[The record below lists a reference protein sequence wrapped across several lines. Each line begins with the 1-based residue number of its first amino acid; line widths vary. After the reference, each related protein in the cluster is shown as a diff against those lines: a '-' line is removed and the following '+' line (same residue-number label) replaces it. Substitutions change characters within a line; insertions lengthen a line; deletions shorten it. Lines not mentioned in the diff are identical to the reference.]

1 MADYAATGTG
11 WNYDPRDS
19 LLTTLLQTSRSALP
33 HVFARSEFWLFLGL
47 HLMAWGA
54 YQSGLLKLGEHLIDS
69 PLGVDWVDL
78 KMLTIIT
85 TFLVAF
91 YINQCLA
98 RYQQMYMLCKKMT
111 GTVHDFAYQ
120 ARLFLRDKP
129 EKPYDRLGCRFI
141 GAATVITFTE
151 LRMGHGVPLS
161 DDQWKRLVDV
171 GLVKSGEASYL
182 RDIPGAQRILILLHL
197 AGEVVKS
204 AMTEQP
210 GRDAIVVEAVN
221 QLVLFH
227 QYYVQLTDM
236 TALVVP
242 FQYYYMMIA
251 TIAGTLALLAYGMA
265 ITGSFLSPCIF
276 IVIEC
281 TLIGMMELAAQVWD
295 PFGKDTV
302 DFPINQWVA
311 DCLDGLSAL
320 MEYEH
325 DGIKEMWRKELE
337 KEKLDRTK
345 FVLGRTGVDSIL
357 GNNARAWETLDG
369 WTSGLALTPE
379 GYQSLQ
385 QSDGGGIMP
394 DGGERRNSLRK
405 RTTGNA
411 NLSARSALRQTAKQ
425 RENSASSLG
434 ERSRFQKEMDGL
446 MSIFFQKINL
456 LLPFVPAGIIAPMLG
471 SDEGLVF
478 ALNFLGIIPLAG
490 VLGSATEAL
499 SVHTGQLIG
508 GLLNATFGNAVEMIL
523 CVQAIKAGL
532 IPVVQANLLGSVLSN
547 LLLVL
552 GMSLAGAGFKF
563 KDLKF
568 NTQGAQAN
576 MVCLVVGSISLVL
589 PSIFRMTRYTTDED
603 VLEVSRYCS
612 IFLIATY
619 ALFLYFQ
626 LGTHAEFFQEDAA
639 EEEEAEISAATAVG
653 LLATCTVVVGACSEF
668 LVDSIEAVSENYGV
682 PKPFIGII
690 LLPIVGNAAE
700 HVTSVTCAM
709 RGMMDLALGVAV
721 GSSTQVSLFVVPF
734 TVITGWVTNQPM
746 VLQFRTFDTACF
758 MLTVFLVQSV
768 LINGHSNWLHG
779 CMLLTTYL
787 LIAGIVWF
795 IPE

>member
-11 WNYDPRDS
+11 WNYDPKDG
-19 LLTTLLQTSRSALP
+19 LLATLLQTSKSALP
-33 HVFARSEFWLFLGL
+33 NVLARSEFWLFLGL
-47 HLMAWGA
+47 HLMSWGA
-54 YQSGLLKLGEHLIDS
+54 YQSGLLKLSLGDYFVDS
-69 PLGVDWVDL
+69 ALGVDWVDL
-78 KMLTIIT
+78 KMLTILS

-111 GTVHDFAYQ
+111 GTVLDFAYQ
-120 ARLFLRDKP
+120 ARLFLRDDPK
-129 EKPYDRLGCRFI
+129 KPYDRLGCRFI
-141 GAATVITFTE
+141 GAATVICFTE
-151 LRMGHGVPLS
+151 LRMGHGVPFS
-161 DDQWKRLVDV
+161 DDQWQRLVDV
-171 GLVKSGEASYL
+171 GLVKRGEADYL
-182 RDIPGAQRILILLHL
+182 RNIPGAQRMLILLNM

-204 AMTEQP
+204 AMTKQS
-210 GRDAIVVEAVN
+210 GRDVIVVEAVN
-221 QLVLFH
+221 ELVLFH

-236 TALVVP
+236 AALVVP
-242 FQYYYMMIA
+242 FQYYYMLIA

-265 ITGSFLSPCIF
+265 VTGSILSPCIF

-281 TLIGMMELAAQVWD
+281 TLLGMMEFAAQVWD
-295 PFGKDTV
+295 PFGKDIV
-302 DFPINQWVA
+302 DFPINKWVA
-311 DCLDGLSAL
+311 ECLDGLSAI

-325 DGIKEMWRKELE
+325 DGIKECWRKELQ
-337 KEKLDRTK
+337 KEKIDRTR

-357 GNNARAWETLDG
+357 GNNARQWKVLDG
-369 WTSGLALTPE
+369 WTAGFGVALTPE
-379 GYQSLQ
+379 GYRFLQ
-385 QSDGGGIMP
+385 QP
-394 DGGERRNSLRK
+394 DGGESMMPGGGEIQNPVTMK
-405 RTTGNA
+405 GKA
-411 NLSARSALRQTAKQ
+411 NLSARSALRQTAK
-425 RENSASSLG
+425 RYASPVD
-434 ERSRFQKEMDGL
+434 ERSRVQKELDGL
-446 MSIFFQKINL
+446 MNIFLQKINVL
-456 LLPFVPAGIIAPMLG
+456 LAFVPAGIIAPMLG
-471 SDEGLVF
+471 MDSGLVF

-499 SVHTGQLIG
+499 SVHTGQLVG

-552 GMSLAGAGFKF
+552 GMALAGAGFKF

-568 NTQGAQAN
+568 NAQGAQAN
-576 MVCLVVGSISLVL
+576 MVCLIVGSISLVL
-589 PSIFRMTRYTTDED
+589 PSIFRSTRDTTDAD
-603 VLEVSRYCS
+603 VLQVSRYCS
-612 IFLIATY
+612 IFLMATY

-626 LGTHAEFFQEDAA
+626 LWTHAEFFQGDAA
-639 EEEEAEISAATAVG
+639 EQEEAEISAPTAVG

-668 LVDSIEAVSENYGV
+668 LVDSIETVSENYGV

-734 TVITGWVTNQPM
+734 TVLTGWVMNQPM
-746 VLQFRTFDTACF
+746 MLRFRTFDTACF

-779 CMLLTTYL
+779 AMLLTTYF